1 MRWLNYY
8 KSVPIS
14 SCGYAART
22 VYTRVTKVL
31 ENEEALKVAE
41 DRVLFLVCAI
51 DYCESVLRYALS
63 QGSAMPETRKA
74 SLDFHAWA
82 IIELSRAL
90 EDCPHVQKAAA
101 IKAAAEA
108 EFAGDAF
115 ADKAAADKAAADKA
129 AAEKAAAD
137 KAAAE
142 KAAAEKAADDKAAA
156 DKAAAEKAAADK
168 AAADKAAADK
178 AAAEKAAADKA
189 AADMAVVTSELTS
202 YEAHMAAG
210 EIARGTHACSF
221 TTPMIQPVAYSCA
234 CGNTKCCD

>member
-168 AAADKAAADK
+168 AAAD
-178 AAAEKAAADKA
+178 
-189 AADMAVVTSELTS
+189 MAVVTSELTS